1 MAIDKEP
8 VQEEIPKQDKSP
20 FKWDTLINTL
30 IQGGILLITFFAFDN
45 SRLMNQATLKTIAES
60 EVRDS
65 VNSIR
70 DSIRNARFLELS
82 GQQIVALNQQAHT
95 LERSVR
101 NTEMSEAPIL
111 DILNLGFH
119 IDKLQDPGYDHFLN
133 EEDSLVLKYKVINR
147 GIRPALLRQVLS
159 YSFDKNFKLVSKD
172 TFNTTL
178 RLVKDNVL
186 NRTHLT
192 PRGTIHRGLDEVMN
206 TDDAY
211 LCFIF
216 KFTDQSLGVNID
228 TKRDP
233 VIFKWVKKPSQ
244 NLFYQQEGLEKFF
257 AFDVCTDKE
266 KLKILSVFGKLKK

>member
-1 MAIDKEP
+1 MEIDKES
-8 VQEEIPKQDKSP
+8 VKKEIPKQDKSP
-20 FKWDTLINTL
+20 FKWDTL

-65 VNSIR
+65 LNSIR

-82 GQQIVALNQQAHT
+82 GQQIVALNQQAHA

-147 GIRPALLRQVLS
+147 GIRPAVLRQVLS

-172 TFNTTL
+172 TFNTTI

-192 PRGTIHRGLDEVMN
+192 PRGTIHIGLNEVMN

-228 TKRDP
+228 TKHDP

-257 AFDVCTDKE
+257 AFNVCTDEE
-266 KLKILSVFGKLKK
+266 KLKILSILGKLKK